1 MPVKAGTID
10 PSVSISASS
19 IYAQSGMFTYDPGLT
34 STASCE
40 SEITY
45 IHGDEGVLLYRG
57 YPIEQ
62 IAEHGDFLETR
73 KLPGFRAMTKTP
85 KTGYA
90 RLAGP
95 DIFGIAMRGKLSA
108 IGRVNPPQPMFRGGE
123 ASGEGCSA
131 LPAIILLSIS

>member
-1 MPVKAGTID
+1 
-10 PSVSISASS
+10 
-19 IYAQSGMFTYDPGLT
+19 MFTYDPGLT

-85 KTGYA
+85 TTRGSRGLTFLA
-90 RLAGP
+90 SRCAANCPPLAALIRLNPRFAV
-95 DIFGIAMRGKLSA
+95 GKPVGKAAPRSQQLFFY
-108 IGRVNPPQPMFRGGE
+108 Q
-123 ASGEGCSA
+123 
-131 LPAIILLSIS
+131 